1 MKRSYPHFRL
11 LAVISLLL
19 GAIWLNPA
27 AAATVPQLTWLGEWS
42 GGLVAGPRALDV
54 DGQGNLYVA
63 DQLSRA
69 VFKFD
74 RFGRCQTS
82 FLDGQ
87 ASGRGVAV
95 TPDGG
100 TLYVSTKSQG
110 VAVVSVADGTVSG
123 YLTGAELT
131 TPAEIDLDVD
141 GYVYV
146 ADASRFD
153 VKVFYPNGS
162 LKAVFGGAGIAN
174 GQFRSIAALAVNPQN
189 GQAYVAS
196 NLAEIPRLQIFDKSG
211 AYLSSVPNAT
221 LYGVDNHTARGIVF
235 ENRADGRAFVLR
247 YLPVA
252 LRAFDASFATALADF
267 GDVSG
272 KLHAPVDVAFDAVTN
287 RLFVSDGS
295 GIDVF
300 GVDGG
305 SSPAYTNSAPSAP
318 ALLSPV
324 AGTVVAGAA
333 PVLTWGAA
341 TDADGDKLSYEVVVT
356 RGDAVVYK
364 ASTVATSQAVPAG
377 TLEENGSYQW
387 TVTAADG
394 LASSAPGAKAA
405 FVVNATDEAPSAP
418 VAVSPLAGEAFG
430 DADSLVWTA
439 SVDPDPNDALLSYRV
454 EIAADAAFADVVV
467 EKVVDGQA
475 LQLSVANAANLL
487 EVGASYFWRV
497 AAADADGTASSAS
510 AAGSFVYDA
519 MLLRVTANV
528 QDAVVSLYGNHGY
541 AGRLAGKTPLVL
553 RDLAAGRYTV
563 VVERAGFEPVIESVE
578 LTEGASAA
586 VNAAMSPAYD
596 LSTFAAGTISVGTG
610 PAAGA
615 GAAPLLVDFDGDGR
629 LDLLVGDAAGQ
640 LLLFPA
646 LDSSAGDSL
655 AFQGGASLGLPVM
668 PGAVPYVADWNN
680 DGLKD
685 LLVGQADGTVKL
697 FVNAGSD
704 AAPAFAGATD
714 LAISG
719 GTLNVVGGAS
729 PVVVDLNGD
738 GAKDLVVGSASGKV
752 YAFINQGSDAA
763 PQLAVGA
770 PLFEVAGAA
779 QVASVDWN
787 ADGVRDLLVTA
798 NGQSTVYLKGAS
810 GFAAAGALP
819 VSGVFGVAAVDLNN
833 GSGKDLVVGKADGKL
848 AFFASDSKVYAG
860 STLAYLQ
867 TAWTNAAALVA
878 DENPAALALGNKIS
892 ADLAAGSYETAKTA
906 LEGISAQL
914 NDGEA
919 KASVQALAGLLK

>member
-27 AAATVPQLTWLGEWS
+27 SAATVPQLTWLGEWS

-54 DGQGNLYVA
+54 DGQGSLYVA
-63 DQLSRA
+63 DQLSRT

-95 TPDGG
+95 TPDGS

-110 VAVVSVADGTVSG
+110 VAMVNVADGTVSG
-123 YLTGAELT
+123 YLAGAEMVS
-131 TPAEIDLDVD
+131 PAEIDLDAD

-146 ADASRFD
+146 VDASRFD
-153 VKVFYPNGS
+153 VKVFYPNGTF
-162 LKAVFGGAGIAN
+162 KAVFGGAGTGN

-196 NLAEIPRLQIFDKSG
+196 NLAEVPRLQIFDKTG

-221 LYGVDNHTARGIVF
+221 LYGVDNHTARGIAF
-235 ENRADGRAFVLR
+235 ENRADGRAYVLR

-305 SSPAYTNSAPSAP
+305 TSPAYSNNAPSVP
-318 ALLSPV
+318 ALISPV
-324 AGTVVAGAA
+324 AGTVVAGAS

-341 TDADGDKLSYEVVVT
+341 SDADGDKLSYEVVVT

-364 ASTVATSQAVPAG
+364 ASTVATSQAVPAA

-387 TVTAADG
+387 SVVAGDG
-394 LASSAPGAKAA
+394 LAFSAPSAKAA

-418 VAVSPLAGEAFG
+418 VAVSPLAGEFFG
-430 DADSLVWTA
+430 DADSLAWTA
-439 SVDPDPNDALLSYRV
+439 SVDPDPNDALLAYRV
-454 EIAADAAFADVVV
+454 EIAADAAFAKIVA

-475 LQLSVANAANLL
+475 LPVSAVNEANLL
-487 EVGASYFWRV
+487 EVGTSYFWRV
-497 AAADADGTASSAS
+497 VAADADGTASKPS

-541 AGRLAGKTPLVL
+541 AGRVAGKTPLVL

-563 VVERAGFEPVIESVE
+563 VVERAGFEPVIEAVE
-578 LTEGASAA
+578 LAEGTSVA
-586 VNAAMSPAYD
+586 VNAAMSPAYN
-596 LSTFAAGTISVGTG
+596 LSAFAAGTISVGAG
-610 PAAGA
+610 PVAGA
-615 GAAPLLVDFDGDGR
+615 GAAPLLVDFDGDGW

-640 LLLFPA
+640 VLLFPA
-646 LDSSAGDSL
+646 QDAATSDSL

-668 PGAVPYVADWNN
+668 PGAVPFVADWNN

-697 FVNAGSD
+697 FVNGGSD

-729 PVVVDLNGD
+729 PVVIDLNAD

-763 PQLAVGA
+763 PQLAAGTR
-770 PLFEVAGAA
+770 LFEVTGAA
-779 QVASVDWN
+779 QVASADWN

-798 NGQSTVYLKGAS
+798 NGQTTVYQKGAS
-810 GFAAAGALP
+810 GFVSAGTLPVAGA
-819 VSGVFGVAAVDLNN
+819 FGVVAVDVNG
-833 GSGKDLVVGKADGKL
+833 GSGKDLIVGQADGKL
-848 AFFASDSKVYAG
+848 AFLVSDSKVYAG

-867 TAWTNAAALVA
+867 AELDRLAK
-878 DENPAALALGNKIS
+878 EIPAVLALSGKVS
-892 ADLAAGSYETAKTA
+892 ADLKAGNYEAAKSA
-906 LEGISAQL
+906 LEGIAAQL
-914 NDGEA
+914 SEGEA